1 MTQRLFLNS
10 INEWNSD
17 DSVLSVLGPTASG
30 KTSTVLNFV
39 KERFSSHLK
48 TPLLVSLDAVAVYE
62 KLDIGSA
69 KPINLDREDFDWEGL
84 DLASPSKN
92 FTAADFVRAVSL
104 KLNLAMDAKR
114 PIILVGGSHFYEKM
128 LVEGSAPGEA
138 SDPEFM
144 KSLEKLSNEFLHQQL
159 KDKDFRWAERVH
171 LNDRYRLTRFT
182 DLVFRQNLCWEDLF
196 EQKKDGGGIFQKI
209 QKVNTLILGL
219 EKKDHDQE
227 RILKRIHQML
237 EAGWIEEVQ
246 SLIEEFSLSAP
257 ALRSVGYREIV
268 DYLVH
273 KKVSL
278 KDLAQWIATSHR
290 QLAKKQRTWLRGL
303 VCRV

>member
-1 MTQRLFLNS
+1 
-10 INEWNSD
+10 
-17 DSVLSVLGPTASG
+17 
-30 KTSTVLNFV
+30 
-39 KERFSSHLK
+39 
-48 TPLLVSLDAVAVYE
+48 
-62 KLDIGSA
+62 
-69 KPINLDREDFDWEGL
+69 
-84 DLASPSKN
+84 
-92 FTAADFVRAVSL
+92 
-104 KLNLAMDAKR
+104 MDAKR